1 MNNLSYKD
9 LIPDGI
15 QDRLIHLQSID
26 RASSFEIGDITL
38 SLVSGILGTTPGV
51 KKSDIYS
58 AVGSFCGKASRTVRE
73 YAYISGFY
81 GPEERQKY
89 EILSF
94 DHLRIAARLGG
105 AWDIALDWVV
115 RQCDE
120 LGGRPASVDAM
131 LARFGDFP
139 TEPLDEALES
149 DLDPEDDAEE
159 TSPLS
164 EARKAAA
171 RFVAILRPF
180 YASLNG
186 SEQVKIEDA
195 LTTLS
200 MILDI
205 DLDIQ

>member
-1 MNNLSYKD
+1 MSNLSYKD
-9 LIPDGI
+9 LIPDAI
-15 QDRLIHLQSID
+15 QSRLIQLQTID

-38 SLVSGILGTTPGV
+38 SLISGLVGSVSGV
-51 KKSDIYS
+51 KKADLYS
-58 AVGSFCGKASRTVRE
+58 AVGAFCGKAGRTIRE
-73 YAYISGFY
+73 YAYIAGFY
-81 GPEERQKY
+81 PPEARQRY

-105 AWDIALDWVV
+105 AWDIALDWVI
-115 RQCDE
+115 RQADE

-139 TEPLDEALES
+139 VEPIDDALDQ
-149 DLDPEDDAEE
+149 EDDQEP

-164 EARKAAA
+164 EARKAAT
-171 RFVAILRPF
+171 RFVAILRPL

-195 LTTLS
+195 ITTLS